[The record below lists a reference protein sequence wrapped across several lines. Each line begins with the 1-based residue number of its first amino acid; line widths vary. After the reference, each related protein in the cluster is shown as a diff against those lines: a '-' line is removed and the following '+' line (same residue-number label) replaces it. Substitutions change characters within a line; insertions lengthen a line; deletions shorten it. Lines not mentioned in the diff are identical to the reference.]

1 VREVEALS
9 MQDLIFRVTQLR
21 PISGLKFDIFTGYR
35 HNGEKRRAG
44 TMDSAVSRKIKPETP
59 QPLSQTK

>member
-1 VREVEALS
+1 VEAFS

-35 HNGEKRRAG
+35 HNGENKQARIA
-44 TMDSAVSRKIKPETP
+44 DSAVSKDIEPEAR
-59 QPLSQTK
+59 QPLSRIK